1 MQNETRLD
9 RAKQFLPFDAL
20 DGFRELL
27 KKAEV
32 EIEEKRDLSEESLSA
47 LEKEFNK
54 MEVNSMIKVNY
65 YNYQLKKY
73 VEISGI
79 VTEINRIKK
88 KITIDK
94 ERNINISD
102 IQSLEVI

>member
-1 MQNETRLD
+1 
-9 RAKQFLPFDAL
+9 
-20 DGFRELL
+20 
-27 KKAEV
+27 
-32 EIEEKRDLSEESLSA
+32 
-47 LEKEFNK
+47 